1 MFLGVNDK
9 KLALFIND
17 NIVVTPSRSVKLLG
31 INIDRELKFD
41 LHINNVCRLA
51 NFKVRCLYRI
61 RQFLDNQ
68 QARRLCNAFVLSN
81 FNYCPLIWMYCSK
94 ALNAKI
100 NLVHKRALRAVTGA
114 FTDSFE
120 ELLISEDELTIHQR
134 NLKVLLTEIYK
145 CLSDSYPEIMR
156 TVFAFKSPSYSLRNS
171 ILLSLPPTKF
181 IRFGT
186 NSILFRGSQLWN
198 KLPDSIK
205 HSKNVT
211 LFKEGVSSWAG
222 LNCFCPL
229 CKTQVYLVFQILNF
243 TFDSWF

>member
-1 MFLGVNDK
+1 
-9 KLALFIND
+9 
-17 NIVVTPSRSVKLLG
+17 
-31 INIDRELKFD
+31 
-41 LHINNVCRLA
+41 
-51 NFKVRCLYRI
+51 
-61 RQFLDNQ
+61 
-68 QARRLCNAFVLSN
+68 
-81 FNYCPLIWMYCSK
+81 MYCSM
-94 ALNAKI
+94 ALNTKI
-100 NLVHKRALRAVTGA
+100 NLVHKRALRAVTGS

-120 ELLISEDELTIHQR
+120 ELLISEYELTIHQR

-145 CLSDSYPEIMR
+145 CMSDSYPEIMR

-171 ILLSLPPTKF
+171 ILLSLPPTKS

-186 NSILFRGSQLWN
+186 NFILFRGRQLWN

-229 CKTQVYLVFQILNF
+229 CKT
-243 TFDSWF
+243 